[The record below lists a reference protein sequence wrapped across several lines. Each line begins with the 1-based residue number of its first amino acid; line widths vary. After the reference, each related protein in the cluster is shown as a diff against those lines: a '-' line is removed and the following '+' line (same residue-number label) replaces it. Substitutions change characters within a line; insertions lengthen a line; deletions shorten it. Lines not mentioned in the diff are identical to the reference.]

1 VKKFNL
7 INKMTPKEQIQKI
20 KEIYDEAINK
30 LKLLNE
36 ERSSLIKERKD
47 IIRTYIKD
55 LENKKMDALRTSIEL
70 SNNK

>member
-1 VKKFNL
+1 
-7 INKMTPKEQIQKI
+7 MEEQIQKI
-20 KEIYDEAINK
+20 KEIYDEAIRK
-30 LKLLNE
+30 LKLLDE
-36 ERSSLIKERKD
+36 ERNSLMKERKD

>member
-1 VKKFNL
+1 
-7 INKMTPKEQIQKI
+7 MTPKEQIQKI